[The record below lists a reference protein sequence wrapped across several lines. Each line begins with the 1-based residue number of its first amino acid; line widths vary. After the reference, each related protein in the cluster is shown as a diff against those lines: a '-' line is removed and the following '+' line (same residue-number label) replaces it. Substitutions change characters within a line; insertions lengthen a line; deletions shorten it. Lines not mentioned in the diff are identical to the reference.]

1 MQKPPASPFWSA
13 LPSADR
19 QVLVW
24 LALAVL
30 LAYANVWSGVFQFDD
45 YNVIVDNASVHSWAS
60 WASLGLGGIRPLLK
74 ASYTLNWASGA
85 GLTGFHAL
93 NLLIH
98 FANTWLVFSLTRA
111 WLSDQAAARRP
122 DERPVGSNS
131 VNASSVPLWSAL
143 IFALHPAQTEAVT
156 YICGRSTSL
165 MALFYLGGL
174 AFYVHTNGWRKRAL
188 PGVFLVMALGVK
200 ETAVTFP
207 AALLVWD
214 LSKGRGLREALR
226 QQALVWSL
234 LLMAG
239 VFFLSSERYVHQMQA
254 SIEFNSLS
262 GNVATQSHA
271 LMYLARQW
279 LVPWWLNIDPD
290 LPVYRGLGDGSVTQL
305 AALTFALCWVG
316 TAAALWRPRPWIG
329 FGLAWAFLH
338 WVPLYLLLPRL
349 DVANDRQLY
358 LAVWPLGMAV
368 TIELARLA
376 WKRPRAAGGPLAGMN
391 SAFLNPLCSALCI
404 ALAALTLLRNH
415 DYRSEIALWERTVEL
430 SPQKSRVH
438 NNLGY
443 AYREAGRLDDA
454 RQEYLR
460 ALWLDPDN
468 VKARLNLRRLNVERA
483 ARARDSAAK
492 PGTPPSTGVVP

>member
-1 MQKPPASPFWSA
+1 MPAT
-13 LPSADR
+13 DR
-19 QVLVW
+19 QVLAW

-60 WASLGLGGIRPLLK
+60 WANLGIGGIRPLLK
-74 ASYTLNWASGA
+74 ASYVLNWTSGG
-85 GLTGFHAL
+85 GLVGFHAF
-93 NLLIH
+93 NLLVH
-98 FANTWLVFSLTRA
+98 FANTWLVFSLIRA
-111 WLSDQAAARRP
+111 WIEGQSDARWP
-122 DERPVGSNS
+122 DSEARGPLGTVAGGL
-131 VNASSVPLWSAL
+131 PLWSAL

-165 MALFYLGGL
+165 MALFYLGGV
-174 AFYVHTNGWRKRAL
+174 ACYVHTNGWRKRVL
-188 PGVFLVMALGVK
+188 PAVLMVMALAVK

-214 LSKGRGLREALR
+214 LSQGRGLREALR
-226 QQALVWSL
+226 KQAVVWSL

-239 VFFLSSERYVHQMQA
+239 VFFLLSERYVHQMQA

-262 GNVATQSHA
+262 GNVATQAHA

-290 LPVYRGLGDGSVTQL
+290 LPVYRAMGDGSFTQL
-305 AALTFALCWVG
+305 AALAFALCWVG
-316 TAAALWRPRPWIG
+316 AAAALWRRRPWFG
-329 FGLAWAFLH
+329 FALVWAFLH

-368 TIELARLA
+368 VVELSRLSANSRRAMGDPHIDAR
-376 WKRPRAAGGPLAGMN
+376 G
-391 SAFLNPLCSALCI
+391 AFYIPLCSAVCI
-404 ALAALTLLRNH
+404 ALATLTLLRNH
-415 DYRSEIALWERTVEL
+415 DYRSEIALWEQTVTL

-483 ARARDSAAK
+483 ARDRDSAAQAGS
-492 PGTPPSTGVVP
+492 PAGSGLAP